1 MVDVGATF
9 RLFIGTPVLFSF
21 AGPPGGRYLPVFLV
35 SVSRHFSFHSAMSDE
50 LLPDLLAAVEQQLV
64 SPQTKYV
71 AKTLERLVKAGVEEA
86 EAKNQIALCLG
97 EEMDAVLRKKRGFDE
112 NAYRAALDT
121 LPLEPDDEAE

>member
-1 MVDVGATF
+1 
-9 RLFIGTPVLFSF
+9 
-21 AGPPGGRYLPVFLV
+21 
-35 SVSRHFSFHSAMSDE
+35 MSDE

-71 AKTLERLVKAGVEEA
+71 AQTLARLVKAGLEET

-112 NAYRAALDT
+112 KAYRAALDE
-121 LPLEPDDEAE
+121 LPLAEEESGG